1 MERAMH
7 RSRRQTSDKD
17 EREPQLG
24 EKLRKPQLGEKPKP
38 GRQRGGDPRTL
49 PGSQDLG
56 DQDEPQDRGGMVKG
70 T

>member
-1 MERAMH
+1 MPQSKRK
-7 RSRRQTSDKD
+7 TSDKD

-24 EKLRKPQLGEKPKP
+24 EKLREPQLGEKPTT
-38 GRQRGGDPRTL
+38 GGDPRKL